1 MKIKVCGLTFA
12 EQLLALNLPQFSHLG
27 LIYHPASPRF
37 AGNLNIPDAVWATK
51 LTGVF
56 VHARFDEILSVARS
70 KNLKSIQL
78 HGEQD
83 PATCFKLKQSG
94 MEVIK
99 VFHPEDSGFDLT
111 KAFENCCDYFLFDSG
126 SSGTGGRGRLFDW
139 AMLDAY
145 KGNVP
150 FFLSGGI
157 AFDDAERLLSIRHPR
172 LVGLDLNSRFEL
184 RPGIKNIPLL
194 YSFLK
199 KLQQ

>member
-1 MKIKVCGLTFA
+1 MKIKVCGLTLA

-27 LIYHPASPRF
+27 LIYHPESPRF
-37 AGNLNIPDAVWATK
+37 AGNLNIPDAVWAPK

-56 VHARFDEILSVARS
+56 VHARFDEILSVARL

-83 PATCFKLKQSG
+83 PATCLKLKQSG

-99 VFHPEDSGFDLT
+99 VFHPEDCGFDLT

-126 SSGTGGRGRLFDW
+126 SSGTGGRGRQFDW

-145 KGNVP
+145 NGNVS

-157 AFDDAERLLSIRHPR
+157 AFADAERLLSIRHPR
-172 LVGLDLNSRFEL
+172 LVGIDLNSRFEL
-184 RPGIKNIPLL
+184 RPGIKNVPLL
-194 YSFLK
+194 HSFLK